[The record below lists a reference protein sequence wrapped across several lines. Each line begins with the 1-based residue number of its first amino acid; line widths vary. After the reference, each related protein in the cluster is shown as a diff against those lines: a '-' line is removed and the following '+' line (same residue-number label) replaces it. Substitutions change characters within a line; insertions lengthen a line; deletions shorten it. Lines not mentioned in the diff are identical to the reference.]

1 MEQVKDMLPQIGLSV
16 LMETMVYFFDISSD
30 IKLLIHIPLEI
41 LIYWISSIVFHVE
54 SYTYITG
61 MLKSTRKK

>member
-1 MEQVKDMLPQIGLSV
+1 
-16 LMETMVYFFDISSD
+16 METMVYFVFFDISSD
-30 IKLLIHIPLEI
+30 IKLLIQIPLEI

-61 MLKSTRKK
+61 MLKSTRKNNMIGSVLHC